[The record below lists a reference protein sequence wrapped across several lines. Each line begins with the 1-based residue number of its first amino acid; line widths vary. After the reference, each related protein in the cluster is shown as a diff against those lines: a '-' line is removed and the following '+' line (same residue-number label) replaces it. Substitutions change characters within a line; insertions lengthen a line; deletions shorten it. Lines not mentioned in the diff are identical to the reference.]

1 MGAGRTP
8 GGHAR
13 YPGYDVL
20 GQAPTWDPVT
30 KGVVLRRLGPT
41 PPVRFFSVE
50 EEAVARPML
59 ERLLAQDEEP
69 RIPVFE
75 QIDARLAEQE
85 TDGWHYEDLPP
96 DGEAWRASLAALE
109 SDARGRFGRGFAE
122 LGARQQK
129 DLLEAVRTGERWHGL
144 PAGRVWNLWIRYAVT
159 AFYAHPWSWNE
170 IGFGGPAY
178 PRGYKNIDLD
188 GLEPWEHHEA
198 EPVDAE
204 AWARRVEQAKR
215 DHGA

>member
-1 MGAGRTP
+1 MGTGGTP

-13 YPGYDVL
+13 YRDYDVL
-20 GQAPTWDPVT
+20 GQAPTWDAVT

-41 PPVRFFSVE
+41 PPVRFFSVQ

-59 ERLLAQDEEP
+59 DRLLAQDEDP

-75 QIDARLAEQE
+75 QIDARLAEEQ

-109 SDARGRFGRGFAE
+109 SDARERFDRGFAE
-122 LGARQQK
+122 LAAREQK
-129 DLLEAVRTGERWHGL
+129 DLLEAVRTAGQWHGL
-144 PAGRVWNLWIRYAVT
+144 PAGRVWNLWIRYGVT

-178 PRGYKNIDLD
+178 PRGYKNIEL
-188 GLEPWEHHEA
+188 GGREPWESQEA
-198 EPVDAE
+198 EPIDAE
-204 AWARRVEQAKR
+204 AWARRVEQAHR

>member
-41 PPVRFFSVE
+41 APVRFFSVE

-59 ERLLAQDEEP
+59 DRLLAQDEEP

-109 SDARGRFGRGFAE
+109 SDARERFGRGFAE

-178 PRGYKNIDLD
+178 PRGYKNTDLD

-204 AWARRVEQAKR
+204 AWASRVEQAHR

>member
-1 MGAGRTP
+1 MGTGATP

-20 GQAPTWDPVT
+20 GQAPTWDDMT
-30 KGVVLRRLGPT
+30 KGVVLRRLGPP
-41 PPVRFFSVE
+41 PPVRFFTTE

-59 ERLLAQDEEP
+59 DRLLAQDGEP
-69 RIPVFE
+69 KVPVFE
-75 QIDARLAEQE
+75 QIDARLAEAQ

-96 DGEAWRASLAALE
+96 DGDAWRASLAALE
-109 SDARGRFGRGFAE
+109 ADAHDRFGRDFAE
-122 LGARQQK
+122 LRPRQQK
-129 DLLEAVRTGERWHGL
+129 DVLEAVRTGGDWHGL

-178 PRGYKNIDLD
+178 PRGYKNLDLD
-188 GLEPWEHHEA
+188 GLEPWEEREA
-198 EPVDAE
+198 RPVDAE
-204 AWARRVEQAKR
+204 AWARRVEAAR
-215 DHGA
+215 GDHGA

>member
-1 MGAGRTP
+1 MGTGRTP

-20 GQAPTWDPVT
+20 GQAPTWDAVT
-30 KGVVLRRLGPT
+30 KGVVLRRLGPP
-41 PPVRFFSVE
+41 PPVRFFSVQ

-59 ERLLAQDEEP
+59 DRLLAQDEDP

-75 QIDARLAEQE
+75 QIDARLAEEE

-109 SDARGRFGRGFAE
+109 SNARERFDRGFAE
-122 LGARQQK
+122 LGAREQK
-129 DLLEAVRTGERWHGL
+129 DLLEAVRTAERWHGL
-144 PAGRVWNLWIRYAVT
+144 PAARIWNLWIRYAVT

-178 PRGYKNIDLD
+178 PRGYKNIDLG
-188 GLEPWEHHEA
+188 GLEPWEEREA
-198 EPVDAE
+198 HPVDAE
-204 AWARRVEQAKR
+204 AWARRVEQAHR

>member
-1 MGAGRTP
+1 MGTGRAP

-41 PPVRFFSVE
+41 PPVRFFTVQ

-59 ERLLAQDEEP
+59 DRLLAQDEEP

-96 DGEAWRASLAALE
+96 DGEAWRASLAALS
-109 SDARGRFGRGFAE
+109 SDARERFGRGFAE
-122 LGARQQK
+122 LGERQQK
-129 DLLEAVRTGERWHGL
+129 DLLEAVRTAKQWHGL

-159 AFYAHPWSWNE
+159 AFYSHPWSWNE

-188 GLEPWEHHEA
+188 GLEPWEHQEA
-198 EPVDAE
+198 EPIDAE
-204 AWARRVEQAKR
+204 AWARRLEQARR

>member
-1 MGAGRTP
+1 MGTGRTP

-20 GQAPTWDPVT
+20 GQAATWDAVT
-30 KGVVLRRLGPT
+30 RGVVLRRLGPS
-41 PPVRFFSVE
+41 PPVRFFSVQ
-50 EEAVARPML
+50 EEAVARPL
-59 ERLLAQDEEP
+59 LDRLLAQDEEP
-69 RIPVFE
+69 RIPVFV
-75 QIDARLAEQE
+75 QIDARLAEEE

-109 SDARGRFGRGFAE
+109 SDARERFQRGFAE
-122 LGARQQK
+122 LGTREQK
-129 DLLEAVRTGERWHGL
+129 DLLEAVRTAERWHGL
-144 PAGRVWNLWIRYAVT
+144 PAARVWNLWIRYAVT

-178 PRGYKNIDLD
+178 PRGYKSIDLD
-188 GLEPWEHHEA
+188 GLEPWEEREA
-198 EPVDAE
+198 HPVDAE
-204 AWARRVEQAKR
+204 AWARRVEQAQR

>member
-1 MGAGRTP
+1 MGDGQAP
-8 GGHAR
+8 GDQRR

-20 GQAPTWDPVT
+20 GQAPTWDDVT
-30 KGVVLRRLGPT
+30 KGVVLRRLGPP
-41 PPVRFFSVE
+41 PPVRFFMVE

-59 ERLLAQDEEP
+59 DRLLAQDGEP
-69 RIPVFE
+69 RVPVFE
-75 QIDARLAEQE
+75 QIDARLAEAQ

-109 SDARGRFGRGFAE
+109 SDAHARFGRDFAE
-122 LGARQQK
+122 LRPRQQK
-129 DLLEAVRTGERWHGL
+129 DLLEAVRTGGDWHGL

-159 AFYAHPWSWNE
+159 AFYSHPWSWNE

-178 PRGYKNIDLD
+178 PRGYKNLDLD
-188 GLEPWEHHEA
+188 GLEPWEEREA
-198 EPVDAE
+198 RPVDAE
-204 AWARRVEQAKR
+204 AWARRVEAARR